1 MKGSKPMINQ
11 YVSNTYK
18 KSAYSLSAIL
28 FAFTLVNANL
38 AVAEESVTLSI
49 PTMSDARIFAEFKDK
64 MPAVV
69 NYFSK
74 STEED
79 IIAFYQKEYGLPLAQ
94 ERKRGRLTLTFNQE
108 MQNIRVVISHQ
119 NNLRQVDVIVEK
131 ITSK

>member
-1 MKGSKPMINQ
+1 MINQ

>member
-1 MKGSKPMINQ
+1 MINQ

-94 ERKRGRLTLTFNQE
+94 ERKRSRLTLTFNQE

>member
-1 MKGSKPMINQ
+1 MINQ

-74 STEED
+74 STEEE

-119 NNLRQVDVIVEK
+119 NNLKQVDVIVEK

>member
-1 MKGSKPMINQ
+1 VKGSKPMINQ

>member
-1 MKGSKPMINQ
+1 MINQ

-74 STEED
+74 STEEE

>member
-28 FAFTLVNANL
+28 FAFTLLNANL

>member
-1 MKGSKPMINQ
+1 MINQ

-64 MPAVV
+64 IPAVV

-74 STEED
+74 STEEE

>member
-1 MKGSKPMINQ
+1 VKGSKPMINQ

-74 STEED
+74 STEEE

>member
-1 MKGSKPMINQ
+1 MINQ

-28 FAFTLVNANL
+28 FAFTLLNANL